1 MPGSTNPK
9 FYEIFR
15 VRFKFFQHK
24 IFTKYSL
31 IKLES
36 KNILFISTHPSV
48 FSLRHSTIRRLHW
61 RVIYYI
67 NLWRHNQISFNLSL
81 KHCVIL
87 YYFDQVSSDMQTL
100 NWSMSH
106 HHHIQLYCSI
116 LITSKKNKTKKTKQG
131 PMGHIA
137 QPSKV
142 KFCIIFYIFTFF
154 PFQYYISHSRLQD
167 LMLIV
172 AAWHHS
178 KFGRN
183 FCIGQTTI
191 QLKDFCFGE
200 PFPRWYK
207 LEHSE

>member
-1 MPGSTNPK
+1 
-9 FYEIFR
+9 
-15 VRFKFFQHK
+15 
-24 IFTKYSL
+24 
-31 IKLES
+31 
-36 KNILFISTHPSV
+36 
-48 FSLRHSTIRRLHW
+48 
-61 RVIYYI
+61 
-67 NLWRHNQISFNLSL
+67 
-81 KHCVIL
+81 
-87 YYFDQVSSDMQTL
+87 
-100 NWSMSH
+100 
-106 HHHIQLYCSI
+106 
-116 LITSKKNKTKKTKQG
+116 
-131 PMGHIA
+131 MGHIA

-200 PFPRWYK
+200 PFQRWYK
-207 LEHSE
+207 LEHSEQRGRNLSSVLSGMEVIVFFQLFITTITKNRFRNTHIKMKWLKRLYYNKSWRVLYIWYLFWRSRYSVTCMLIY

>member
-100 NWSMSH
+100 NWPMSH

-116 LITSKKNKTKKTKQG
+116 LITSKKNKTKKTKKQNKG
-131 PMGHIA
+131 LWVTLLS
-137 QPSKV
+137 QV
-142 KFCIIFYIFTFF
+142 KLSFVLFFTYLRFFHFSIISPIHVCRT
-154 PFQYYISHSRLQD
+154 
-167 LMLIV
+167 
-172 AAWHHS
+172 W
-178 KFGRN
+178 
-183 FCIGQTTI
+183 C
-191 QLKDFCFGE
+191 
-200 PFPRWYK
+200 W
-207 LEHSE
+207 

>member
-1 MPGSTNPK
+1 M
-9 FYEIFR
+9 
-15 VRFKFFQHK
+15 
-24 IFTKYSL
+24 KYSL
-31 IKLES
+31 ITWKS
-36 KNILFISTHPSV
+36 KNILFISTHPIV
-48 FSLRHSTIRRLHW
+48 LSLRHTAIRR
-61 RVIYYI
+61 VIHFN
-67 NLWRHNQISFNLSL
+67 NLWRHNQISLNLSL

-87 YYFDQVSSDMQTL
+87 YYFDQVSFDMQTL

-116 LITSKKNKTKKTKQG
+116 LITSKKKTKKNKNKKKPTKGLWVTLLSQ
-131 PMGHIA
+131 
-137 QPSKV
+137 V
-142 KFCIIFYIFTFF
+142 KLSFVLFFYIFTFF

-200 PFPRWYK
+200 PFQRWYK

>member
-1 MPGSTNPK
+1 
-9 FYEIFR
+9 
-15 VRFKFFQHK
+15 
-24 IFTKYSL
+24 
-31 IKLES
+31 
-36 KNILFISTHPSV
+36 
-48 FSLRHSTIRRLHW
+48 
-61 RVIYYI
+61 
-67 NLWRHNQISFNLSL
+67 
-81 KHCVIL
+81 
-87 YYFDQVSSDMQTL
+87 
-100 NWSMSH
+100 
-106 HHHIQLYCSI
+106 
-116 LITSKKNKTKKTKQG
+116 
-131 PMGHIA
+131 MGHIA

-200 PFPRWYK
+200 PFQRWYK
-207 LEHSE
+207 LEHSEQRGRNLSSMFHDDVNSGTVRHGSYCIFLAFHNNYYQKSIQKYSYKDEMVKTVIL